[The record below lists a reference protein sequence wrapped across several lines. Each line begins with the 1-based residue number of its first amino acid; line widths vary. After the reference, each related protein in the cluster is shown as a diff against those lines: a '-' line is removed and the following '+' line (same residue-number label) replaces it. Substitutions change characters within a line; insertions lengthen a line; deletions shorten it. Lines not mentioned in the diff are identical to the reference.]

1 MTPEVERFSAP
12 CIGGPAKVRSFADR
26 IHRKLHWLALRLL
39 SCLLLAFV
47 SACPFA
53 SAQNRALEL
62 DGNGSYV
69 ELPPD
74 IFTNLTE
81 ATVEVWAKWSSFRS
95 YSRVFDFGAAYQS
108 MNVFNHANTPDLR
121 FNLYP
126 RNTRNNQSL
135 MYHIRVNGL
144 LVANEW
150 LHLAAVSGPGGMK
163 LYVNGELVGL
173 HTNSASFADIKVS
186 HTNLFGRGTTRNP
199 GDQDFHG
206 EMDEIRVW
214 DHRRTEA
221 QIRGNM
227 RKQLTGSEAGLFGL
241 WNFDDGTARD
251 SSANANHG
259 KLIGNARAVALDPLT
274 ASKLVASNE
283 PAPPVP
289 HPIVVAGQPNTLAA
303 VPANDRETATWWIAG
318 TLTLIVALLAWLV
331 LMLRRSVG
339 APKLLPAA
347 SAPAL
352 TAGSGAL
359 ASAEASSG
367 HDLKERALAEL
378 TEFAKESLVQGLFE
392 QRKALLETHQQAQ
405 QELAALE
412 SRLVSLH
419 LPDRVQAYE
428 KRIAELEKELES
440 RSGEVRELTS
450 ATLLLLRKRLEEEKQ
465 LERNSPRLN

>member
-1 MTPEVERFSAP
+1 VTPEVERLSAP
-12 CIGGPAKVRSFADR
+12 CIGGPAKVGCLAGR
-26 IHRKLHWLALRLL
+26 IHRKLHRLALRLI
-39 SCLLLAFV
+39 SCFLLAFAP
-47 SACPFA
+47 ACQFA
-53 SAQNRALEL
+53 SAQNRVLEL

-81 ATVEVWAKWSSFRS
+81 ATVEVWARWSSFRT

-108 MNVFNHANTPDLR
+108 MSVFNHANTPDLR

-126 RNTRNNQSL
+126 RNARNDQSL
-135 MYHIRVNGL
+135 LYHIRVNGS

-150 LHLAAVSGPGGMK
+150 MHLAAISGPGGMK

-173 HTNSASFADIKVS
+173 HTNAASFADIKVS

-206 EMDEIRVW
+206 QMDEIRVW
-214 DHRRTEA
+214 DHRRTES
-221 QIRGNM
+221 QIRENM
-227 RKQLTGSEAGLFGL
+227 RKQLTGKETGLSGL

-251 SSANANHG
+251 TSTQGNHG

-274 ASKLVASNE
+274 ASKLVVPEAL
-283 PAPPVP
+283 PTVAPNPVTP
-289 HPIVVAGQPNTLAA
+289 LPNTLAA
-303 VPANDRETATWWIAG
+303 VPANGRDTATWWIAG
-318 TLTLIVALLAWLV
+318 SLTLIVALLAWLV
-331 LMLRRSVG
+331 LMLRRNVG

-347 SAPAL
+347 SSPAL
-352 TAGSGAL
+352 TAGSGTL

-392 QRKALLETHQQAQ
+392 QRKTLLETHQKAQ

-419 LPDRVQAYE
+419 LSDRVQAYE

-440 RSGEVRELTS
+440 RSGEVRELTA
-450 ATLLLLRKRLEEEKQ
+450 ATLLLLRKKLEEEKQ
-465 LERNSPRLN
+465 LEGKPSRLN